1 MTETISLL
9 RAIRS
14 QSALV
19 LLLMASSSSWAA
31 TSLHNP
37 KLSLTECDMSS
48 HQAVLHPSLLKQND
62 ASAQWL
68 NPELIHW
75 SGQKDDIEAAQYRL
89 YYSNSAGLHI
99 AHDSKMQG
107 DDGKLVLTPATRVTA
122 KPDQAQFQYLPAGLQ
137 FQLQQDPDRIRQL
150 LRSQLIIAK
159 EDSKGR
165 VLNYTHL
172 QHAAALD
179 ALYIDAQQA
188 TLGVSLPKQDEKS
201 AGTHFQLWAPTATQV
216 AACVYKNGK
225 ASASQLKL
233 MGMDI
238 ASGIWNTALKQNLS
252 GHYYRYL
259 VDVYVPG
266 TGIVRNLVTD
276 PYSISLNTDSQ
287 RSYIADLNAVN
298 LKPAGWDQQQGPQR
312 VKTATDMAIYELHVR
327 DFSIADDSVPRRDR
341 GKFLAFTHTNSK
353 GMRHLKELSQ
363 AGLTDVHL
371 LPVFDIATI
380 PEKNCI
386 SPHIKSKGADPEA
399 QAVIAKIA
407 DKDCFNW
414 GYDPYHY
421 SAPEGSYASNP
432 EDGAA
437 RIREFRQLVQALH
450 QAGLRVGMDVVY
462 NHTAYTGQH
471 TRSVLDRI
479 VPGYY
484 HRLSPSGKIE
494 DSTCQPCGNTATEH
508 MMMAKLMT
516 DSVRLWAK
524 QYQIDSF
531 RFDLMGHQ
539 PRAVMEQLRDQLAA
553 DNGRAI
559 QLIGEGWNFGEV
571 ANNQRFVQASQLS
584 LNGSQIATFSD
595 RARDALRGGGH
606 GDTPISMRQRQ
617 GYING
622 MLDRPN
628 SSITQAY
635 TQQEKMRAAD
645 MVRLGLAGSVAS
657 YRMRT
662 ADDIERRLQDIDY
675 NGQPA
680 GYASQPGEVV
690 NYVENHDNQ
699 TLFDLNVYKLPD
711 NSTSEDRM
719 RVQVL
724 GLGFTLLSQGI
735 PYLHAGS
742 EILRSKSM
750 DSNSYNSGDWFNV
763 LDWSYRSNG
772 YGRGLPPAKDNQQFY
787 PLLRPLLENTAIR
800 AGQTDIQSTKAAVMD
815 LLKIRQSSGLF
826 RLSDAAEINQRLRF
840 FNTGAQQNPALI
852 VMQLDG
858 SNLPGEA
865 YRRIVVIFNSA
876 DTAQMIQIPELNN
889 LPLQLHPVHQNT
901 VAGDRRITQE
911 ARYDA
916 AHAGFYVPKRS
927 ITTFTEM
934 N

>member
-1 MTETISLL
+1 M
-9 RAIRS
+9 
-14 QSALV
+14 
-19 LLLMASSSSWAA
+19 LLLAASTSSGASTNA
-31 TSLHNP
+31 TKSTPGL
-37 KLSLTECDMSS
+37 KDCDMRS
-48 HQAVLHPSLLKQND
+48 HQAVLQISQLPQND

-68 NPELIHW
+68 SANLIHW
-75 SGQKDDIEAAQYRL
+75 SEQTTDTDAHFRL
-89 YYSNSAGLHI
+89 YYSNSARLHV
-99 AHDSKMQG
+99 AQDGSMQG
-107 DDGKLVLTPATRVTA
+107 EDGKLTLTPLTHSTT
-122 KPDQAQFQYLPAGLQ
+122 KPAQAQFQYLPAGLQ
-137 FQLQQDPDRIRQL
+137 FQLQQDSGHVQQL
-150 LRSQLIIAK
+150 LRSQLIIVK
-159 EDSKGR
+159 EDAKGK
-165 VLNYTHL
+165 VIGYTHL
-172 QHAAALD
+172 QHPAALD
-179 ALYIDAQQA
+179 TLYAEAQQA
-188 TLGVSLPKQDEKS
+188 TLGVRLNALNGQSTG
-201 AGTHFQLWAPTATQV
+201 AHFALWAPTATQV
-216 AACVYKNGK
+216 AACIYKNGK
-225 ASASQLKL
+225 AYASQLSPMHVDAAL
-233 MGMDI
+233 
-238 ASGIWNTALKQNLS
+238 GIWHTVLKQNLS

-287 RSYIADLNAVN
+287 RSYIADLNAAH
-298 LKPAGWDQQQGPQR
+298 LKPAGWDQQQRPQR

-327 DFSIADDSVPRRDR
+327 DFSISDDSVPRRDR
-341 GKFLAFTHTNSK
+341 GKFLAFTHTNSN

-386 SPHIKSKGADPEA
+386 NPRINSKGADPKA
-399 QAVIAKIA
+399 QTLIAKIA
-407 DKDCFNW
+407 DRDCFNW

-437 RIREFRQLVQALH
+437 RIREFRQLVMALH

-471 TRSVLDRI
+471 ARSVLDRI

-484 HRLSPSGKIE
+484 HRLNSSGKIE

-584 LNGSQIATFSD
+584 LNGSEIATFSD

-606 GDTPISMRQRQ
+606 GDTADSVRQRQ

-622 MLDRPN
+622 LLDRPN
-628 SSITQAY
+628 SSMTQAY

-657 YRMRT
+657 YRMQT
-662 ADDIERRLQDIDY
+662 ADDTVRRLQDIDY

-699 TLFDLNVYKLPD
+699 TLFDLNVYKLPE
-711 NSTSEDRM
+711 NSTPEDRM

-787 PLLRPLLENTAIR
+787 PLLRSLLTNHTIQATQAAIL
-800 AGQTDIQSTKAAVMD
+800 STKAAVLD
-815 LLKIRQSSGLF
+815 LLKIRQSSSLF
-826 RLSDAAEINQRLRF
+826 RLNDAAEISQRLRF
-840 FNTGAQQNPALI
+840 FNTGSQQNPALI
-852 VMQLDG
+852 AMQLDG
-858 SNLPGEA
+858 SHLPGEA
-865 YRRIVVIFNSA
+865 YRRIIVIFNSA
-876 DTAQMIQIPELNN
+876 ATAQSIQIPELKN

-901 VAGDRRITQE
+901 VAGDRRIAQE

-916 AHAGFYVPKRS
+916 ASAAFYVPQRS
-927 ITTFTEM
+927 ISTLIEL

>member
-1 MTETISLL
+1 MV
-9 RAIRS
+9 A
-14 QSALV
+14 
-19 LLLMASSSSWAA
+19 SSSWAT
-31 TSLHNP
+31 TSP
-37 KLSLTECDMSS
+37 ASAKLSLADCDMPT
-48 HQAVLHPSLLKQND
+48 HQTVLHPSQLKQND

-68 NPELIHW
+68 SPELIHW
-75 SGQKDDIEAAQYRL
+75 SGQKTHSDAAQYRL

-99 AHDSKMQG
+99 AHDGKMQG
-107 DDGKLVLTPATRVTA
+107 EDGKLALTPATRAPA

-137 FQLQQDPDRIRQL
+137 FQLEQDPDRIRQL

-159 EDSKGR
+159 EDGKGN
-165 VLNYTHL
+165 VLSYTHL

-179 ALYIDAQQA
+179 ALYIGAQQA
-188 TLGVSLPKQDEKS
+188 TLGVSLPGQGEKS

-225 ASASQLKL
+225 ANASQLSL
-233 MGMDI
+233 MSFDAAPGT
-238 ASGIWNTALKQNLS
+238 WHTTLKQNLS

-259 VDVYVPG
+259 VDVYVAG
-266 TGIVRNLVTD
+266 NGIVRNLVTD

-287 RSYIADLNAVN
+287 RSYIADLNAAN
-298 LKPAGWDQQQGPQR
+298 LKPAGWDQQQRPQR

-327 DFSIADDSVPRRDR
+327 DFSISDDSVPRRDR
-341 GKFLAFTHTNSK
+341 GKFLAFTHNNSK
-353 GMRHLKELSQ
+353 GMRHLSELSQ

-371 LPVFDIATI
+371 LPIFDIATI

-386 SPHIKSKGADPEA
+386 NPRINSKGADPKA
-399 QAVIAKIA
+399 QTVIAKIA
-407 DKDCFNW
+407 ERDCFNW

-437 RIREFRQLVQALH
+437 RIREFRQLVMALH

-471 TRSVLDRI
+471 ARSVLDRI

-484 HRLSPSGKIE
+484 HRQSPSGKIE
-494 DSTCQPCGNTATEH
+494 DSTCQPCGNTATENK
-508 MMMAKLMT
+508 MMAKLMT

-539 PRAVMEQLRDQLAA
+539 PRAVMEELRDQLAA

-606 GDTPISMRQRQ
+606 GDTPDSIRQRQ

-628 SSITQAY
+628 SSVTQAY

-657 YRMRT
+657 YRMQT
-662 ADDIERRLQDIDY
+662 ANDTVLRLQDIDY

-711 NSTSEDRM
+711 NSTPEDRM

-772 YGRGLPPAKDNQQFY
+772 YGRGLPPANDNQQFY
-787 PLLRPLLENTAIR
+787 PLLRTLLENTAIPP
-800 AGQTDIQSTKAAVMD
+800 AQSDILSTKAAVLD
-815 LLKIRQSSGLF
+815 LLKIRQSSSLF
-826 RLSDAAEINQRLRF
+826 RLSDSADISQRLRF

-901 VAGDRRITQE
+901 VAGDRRIARE
-911 ARYDA
+911 VRYDA
-916 AHAGFYVPKRS
+916 ASAAFYVPKRS